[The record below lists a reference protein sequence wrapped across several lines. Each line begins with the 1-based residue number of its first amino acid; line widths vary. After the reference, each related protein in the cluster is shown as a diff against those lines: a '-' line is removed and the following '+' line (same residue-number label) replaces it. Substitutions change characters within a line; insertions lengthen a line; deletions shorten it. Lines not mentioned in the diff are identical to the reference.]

1 MEGSRPL
8 RATALLFANCE
19 AGGLVGAWVAV
30 NSESDVSA
38 FPRLRARSGRRR
50 GTNRRPR
57 FHATRGLSAAIRP
70 ALQLANCAS
79 MSAPVSQPCIRDR
92 AGVSRPPCSAGLPGN
107 RAARPRLRGK
117 GDSPASRYIAAGSR
131 ATSALLAARSG
142 CARPGRREARCD
154 AIAGVRGR
162 LLGRTAWLRR
172 CGPLGR
178 PPGVFGAVIIRSH
191 GFVQGGGGPGGGG
204 GFRSRGG
211 A

>member
-1 MEGSRPL
+1 MKAVLQDTYGSPEVTRMEGSRPL

-30 NSESDVSA
+30 NSQSDVSA

-50 GTNRRPR
+50 GTNRRPC

-107 RAARPRLRGK
+107 RAARPRLRGRRVS
-117 GDSPASRYIAAGSR
+117 GVAATGLGRDGSR
-131 ATSALLAARSG
+131 AYARSAQG
-142 CARPGRREARCD
+142 GS
-154 AIAGVRGR
+154 
-162 LLGRTAWLRR
+162 LLGRRPDARGLANAGLPT
-172 CGPLGR
+172 PLECCCWSFS
-178 PPGVFGAVIIRSH
+178 PTTCWCS
-191 GFVQGGGGPGGGG
+191 
-204 GFRSRGG
+204 
-211 A
+211 